1 MNKYVYIILIV
12 VGFLLGIVFHAKLLQ
27 QKVVIPACPSCNCPP
42 AAKLELNNLQPNK
55 IKGIKSFTY
64 SPQISGNITVVVN
77 DSSSLVKSIK

>member
-1 MNKYVYIILIV
+1 
-12 VGFLLGIVFHAKLLQ
+12 
-27 QKVVIPACPSCNCPP
+27 
-42 AAKLELNNLQPNK
+42 LELNNLQPNK